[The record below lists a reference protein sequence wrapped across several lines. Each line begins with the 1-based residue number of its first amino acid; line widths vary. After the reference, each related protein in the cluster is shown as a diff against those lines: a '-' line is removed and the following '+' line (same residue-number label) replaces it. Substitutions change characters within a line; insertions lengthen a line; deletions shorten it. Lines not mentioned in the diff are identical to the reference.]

1 MECYE
6 SLNTLPL
13 WSELVQQ
20 LLENVF
26 FFSPERSKQFEKK
39 KKNSEFIPKS
49 LLNSEVMLLLL
60 QVCTDDD
67 KPK

>member
-13 WSELVQQ
+13 WSELVRQ

-26 FFSPERSKQFEKK
+26 FFSPERSKQFEK